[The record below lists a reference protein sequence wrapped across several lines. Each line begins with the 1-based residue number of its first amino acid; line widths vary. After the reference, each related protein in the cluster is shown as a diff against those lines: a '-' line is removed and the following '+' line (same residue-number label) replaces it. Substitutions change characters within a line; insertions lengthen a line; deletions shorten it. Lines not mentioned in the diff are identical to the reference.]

1 MLPSTIAHSIAALS
15 LFIFTGHGA
24 KLTKVDNFGFNP
36 TDIQM
41 YIYVPDRLAP
51 KPAVVMGVSINSFQH
66 YMSCLTSVVAS
77 LRRYATNV
85 LFNVSIR
92 SLRG

>member
-1 MLPSTIAHSIAALS
+1 MKYLNIQSFHYHLSAITSYRLAVMLPSTIAHSIAALS
-15 LFIFTGHGA
+15 LFILTGHGA

-51 KPAVVMGVSINSFQH
+51 KPAVVMGVSINSFQ
-66 YMSCLTSVVAS
+66 
-77 LRRYATNV
+77 R
-85 LFNVSIR
+85 
-92 SLRG
+92 